1 MAYYNEFDPFAA
13 AWLRNLI
20 DADLIPFGVVDE
32 RDMRDVRPSDV
43 AGFTQCHFFAGIGG
57 WAYALRLAGW
67 PDDRPV
73 WTGSPPCQPFSNA
86 GKGLGTRDDRHLAP
100 HFLELVG
107 TVRPSVLFG
116 EQVAAAVTKDNWLD
130 DLLDELEDQGYSTGA
145 AVLPACSVGAPHL
158 RQRIFFMAHANR
170 KRWRQTGL
178 HIGSYSEE
186 DSRWSG
192 DRTCD
197 GSTNDIRSS
206 MECGRVALPDS
217 RGCSSRGKTSEIT
230 RHRCTADAAS
240 GTNRHRSTDAFATG
254 WDDPDWLFCRD
265 GKWRPVESGT
275 FPLAHG
281 VPNRVGR
288 LRGYGNAIV
297 PQVAAEVIRVLMDKK
312 NPA

>member
-1 MAYYNEFDPFAA
+1 MMAYYNELDPFAA

-43 AGFTQCHFFAGIGG
+43 VGFTQCHFFAGIGG

-107 TVRPSVLFG
+107 TVRPSFLFG

-130 DLLDELEDQGYSTGA
+130 DLLDELENQGYSTGA

-158 RQRIFFMAHANR
+158 RQRIFFMANNNN
-170 KRWRQTGL
+170 KRPQGW
-178 HIGSYSEE
+178 IGVSECSDE
-186 DSRWSG
+186 CAAWQSSVDSR
-192 DRTCD
+192 
-197 GSTNDIRSS
+197 
-206 MECGRVALPDS
+206 MALSDS
-217 RGCSSRGKTSEIT
+217 RGCSSRSEAAETT
-230 RHRCTADAAS
+230 RHGHTADATS
-240 GTNRHRSTDAFATG
+240 WSNRHRSTDAFATR

-275 FPLAHG
+275 FPLADG
-281 VPNRVGR
+281 VPNRVGK

-297 PQVAAEVIRVLMDKK
+297 PQVAAKVIRVLMDKK